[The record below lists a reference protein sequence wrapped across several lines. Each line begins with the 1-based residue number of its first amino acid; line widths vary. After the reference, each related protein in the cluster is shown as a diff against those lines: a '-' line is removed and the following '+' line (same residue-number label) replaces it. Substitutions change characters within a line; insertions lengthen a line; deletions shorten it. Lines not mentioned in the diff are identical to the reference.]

1 MAPAETSLLPARG
14 EKFRMSGR
22 HKKLR
27 RRSTSPFP
35 LSACSRMWREGETR
49 VAESSEPRV
58 RRLSGTPR

>member
-22 HKKLR
+22 HEKLR
-27 RRSTSPFP
+27 GRSTSPFP
-35 LSACSRMWREGETR
+35 FSACSREGETR